1 MSHNDFEDSA
11 SYVRTVRLLNLLRMK
26 KMTYDFLQMGINP
39 ETAGILIV
47 HIVQVLYQTVS
58 VSQDKVHEI
67 KKIFD
72 VMGLPYILSH
82 IDVENILRLKPGAAE
97 RVQAGGS
104 PRMTPAQ
111 FMSSMGI
118 KPNSKKSSP
127 FSSYSSSFAK
137 RKSSTK
143 TTQKRGGGHGDCYGR
158 CKKDTDCHDANCMSC
173 VNRKCVPSEEGV
185 PDNTGPS
192 NVVGVVVQRTT
203 NPAVLG
209 LAIRSELAQ
218 QALVLEK
225 MKQEANNEERKT
237 ILTTLTNRE
246 DAALE
251 SINAQR
257 KEASENLRKL
267 EKELSEM
274 VDAASKAHD
283 AEFDKLLGTLENDL
297 KGRQR
302 NEKVAGVVGAVAGLL
317 GINFFTNQLDN
328 IAGGLYTFI
337 TWILLA
343 GQSVLDYIPFLSRV
357 IPRFLD
363 ATCFKS
369 PLPNMWNGAIFPIL
383 KQTNITSTT
392 YDFTWKTMGWDAYKV
407 FGSSD
412 CPNNTWLGQR
422 IGECTVKK
430 GFETI
435 TDCSA
440 AGIQFFRTNADL
452 FYLIMLLGSVIGGL
466 FFYLTYRITTLQTP
480 ATDYEL
486 LTTKKKR
493 RGTDW
498 FAPIR
503 VPLDVLKDSAKG
515 MAVASIAGAYLM
527 APFPSAERAQLESNV
542 ANKEVPYE
550 NFDYPIGR
558 GEFRT
563 KRDELY
569 KTNIEYTT
577 QIRAI
582 NDARDRQ
589 KRLEDMGLKLL
600 QETTQ
605 NQKDIAKLL
614 IKHQKETS
622 DDIMR
627 KVIPTILNDPA
638 ATPQLLLENLGSNRQ
653 LPKPVVEAIEH
664 NSSPLSTTSSS
675 SSSSASSSPSSSA
688 SSSASASPSSSPQ
701 SSPLPRPR
709 SSRKSSRKEGGRR
722 KRGTRRS
729 IRRRTSRRRK

>member
-143 TTQKRGGGHGDCYGR
+143 TTQKRGGGKDARGDCDGR
-158 CKKDTDCHDANCMSC
+158 CKKDTDCHDANCRSC

-203 NPAVLG
+203 SSSAVK
-209 LAIRSELAQ
+209 LAIRSKIAE
-218 QALVLEK
+218 QALTLAK
-225 MKQEANNEERKT
+225 NKQEANNNERIT
-237 ILTTLTNRE
+237 ILSTLTNRE
-246 DAALE
+246 DAALN
-251 SINAQR
+251 SINVQR
-257 KEASENLRKL
+257 KEESENIRRL
-267 EKELSEM
+267 ENELSEM
-274 VDAASKAHD
+274 VNAASKAHD

-343 GQSVLDYIPFLSRV
+343 GQSVLDYIPFLYRV

-383 KQTNITSTT
+383 KQTNITGTT
-392 YDFTWKTMGWDAYKV
+392 YDYTWKSMGSEAYKV
-407 FGSSD
+407 FGSSV
-412 CPNNTWLGQR
+412 CPDNGFFGEK

-435 TDCSA
+435 TDCSV

-480 ATDYEL
+480 ATEYEL

-515 MAVASIAGAYLM
+515 MAVASIAGAYLL
-527 APFPSAERAQLESNV
+527 APFPSTERAQLESNV
-542 ANKEVPYE
+542 DSEEVPYE
-550 NFDYPIGR
+550 NFDYPINR
-558 GEFRT
+558 GEFRA
-563 KRDELY
+563 KRDEIF
-569 KTNIEYTT
+569 KNNIGYIR
-577 QIRAI
+577 QISAI
-582 NDARDRQ
+582 NDARDRR

-622 DDIMR
+622 DDILR
-627 KVIPTILNDPA
+627 NAVAILNYPDA
-638 ATPQLLLENLGSNRQ
+638 TSQLLVENSNSQHVVKATPQLS
-653 LPKPVVEAIEH
+653 IT
-664 NSSPLSTTSSS
+664 SPLSSSS
-675 SSSSASSSPSSSA
+675 ASSASSSPS
-688 SSSASASPSSSPQ
+688 PS
-701 SSPLPRPR
+701 
-709 SSRKSSRKEGGRR
+709 KGGRR

-729 IRRRTSRRRK
+729 IRRTSRRRK